1 MRYTSYILAK
11 NMHKKLMSKI
21 GTGQPHYNLE
31 KDFGIQGELKSVI
44 GVFEVTEK
52 AVIWYDNTKREL
64 RMEYISGE

>member
-1 MRYTSYILAK
+1 
-11 NMHKKLMSKI
+11 MSKI